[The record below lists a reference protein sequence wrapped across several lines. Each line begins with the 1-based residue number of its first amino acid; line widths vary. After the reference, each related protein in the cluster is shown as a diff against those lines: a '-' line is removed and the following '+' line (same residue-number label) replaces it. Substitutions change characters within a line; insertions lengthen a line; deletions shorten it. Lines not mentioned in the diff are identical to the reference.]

1 MKKREDDGK
10 AVMEHLILLLHNEW
24 ERSGRTRLTVRI
36 SADDLEKVKKT
47 VDEYIAA
54 LNGRADSESCLFT
67 QSMRM
72 SHEAFILLRLAKKV
86 KNQEEKAAKK
96 GGMEE
101 IRVDLDKEE
110 YKLYKKIAGD
120 LTD

>member
-1 MKKREDDGK
+1 MKKQEDDAK
-10 AVMEHLILLLHNEW
+10 AVIEHLILLLHNEW
-24 ERSGRTRLTVRI
+24 ERSGRTRLTIRI

-47 VDEYIAA
+47 VDAYIAA
-54 LNGRADSESCLFT
+54 LNGRPDSENCLFT

-86 KNQEEKAAKK
+86 KNQQEKAAKK